1 MILSTGPQSH
11 GTGYRA
17 VVSRELR
24 SATGDVLTVTEA
36 DFVGF

>member
-1 MILSTGPQSH
+1 MILTTSPQAH

-24 SATGDVLTVTEA
+24 SATGDVLNVAEA
-36 DFVGF
+36 DFSGF